1 MITLFAIN
9 STYVYKMSLRQ
20 YNHPLELQHKLIQQK
35 AEKYYSTA
43 LIREIYA
50 LPYHL
55 HNIRK
60 YNLDKNGSTSNRD
73 MNMYPQC
80 TRNFNKP
87 SVQLRDT
94 YQTTWIKT
102 TLYIVDS
109 TKTKPNHSKKNPS
122 SS

>member
-1 MITLFAIN
+1 
-9 STYVYKMSLRQ
+9 MSLRQ
-20 YNHPLELQHKLIQQK
+20 YNHPLELQNKLIQQK

-60 YNLDKNGSTSNRD
+60 YSLDKNGPTSHRD

-87 SVQLRDT
+87 SAQLIEM

-102 TLYIVDS
+102 TLVELKQNQ
-109 TKTKPNHSKKNPS
+109 TTCLPPKKKL
-122 SS
+122 